1 MTIYGKSMPKHSYE
15 KPRRIVKIIMNRY
28 KYGYMR
34 SIYGDILITNIES
47 YLFVMRL
54 SCMFNVG

>member
-1 MTIYGKSMPKHSYE
+1 MPKHSYE

-34 SIYGDILITNIES
+34 SIYGDIFITNIES
-47 YLFVMRL
+47 YFCVMRL